1 MKVDMIDNVLNQD
14 ILPALEKLCKER
26 AQYMQWTFGN
36 AQLER
41 LKRFCVAYQYTSA
54 DQVKNSAL
62 SEISDRKVKITE
74 FQEEYLKIKGGV
86 AKIDGMIAAIT
97 EVKEKQ
103 MSTDFQDF
111 VRDCRQA
118 VQGACE
124 SRVGCEQSERQL
136 RSGESNSC

>member
-1 MKVDMIDNVLNQD
+1 
-14 ILPALEKLCKER
+14 
-26 AQYMQWTFGN
+26 MQCCCDLSEWYGV
-36 AQLER
+36 E
-41 LKRFCVAYQYTSA
+41 
-54 DQVKNSAL
+54 QVKNSAL
-62 SEISDRKVKITE
+62 SEISDRKAKITE

-136 RSGESNSC
+136 RSGESNGC